1 MKKFKPIYIIIFFLL
16 LFNSN
21 LFSSNLIL
29 NGLNK
34 LSLNDVQSLT
44 SLDLKS
50 NNWTDSSVNELIIDL
65 YKSDL
70 ISEIDYY
77 KDDNM
82 TFYLSIVESPII
94 ESIYI
99 NGNIIIKNDEIISN
113 LSSKENFLYNMN
125 KIEEDLK
132 LINNFYKSKGFLD
145 ATIVAKTEKYSEDRV
160 NLIFE
165 VDEGSQSKI
174 SNIKFIGNDTF
185 NDRFLNSLI
194 TSKSHSFYNIFS
206 SGSNLNK
213 EIFSF
218 DKAKLISFY
227 NNKGFFDTK
236 IEYKLISKN
245 LSNYTLVFY
254 IEEGNRLIIDEVK
267 YNLISNSIKDDIDKL
282 KKDFDRKLN
291 KNQIFYDTEIIDN
304 HLTDINNLLINQNFL
319 DKTFSYEFYSS
330 NNKNILSFNEIK
342 LDPKFINQ
350 VSIEGNTITKDKTLR
365 SKLNIEP
372 GDYFNNF
379 KINKSVKDISRLKYI
394 NSVDVKQKSNNNK
407 IDLFFDVNENKKTGN
422 FLLGGSLSGDTGF
435 GLGLGLKDSN
445 VLGSGNEIDFSLNL
459 NEEKT
464 LFKINYTTYA
474 LNNSNFSNSY
484 SIFNQED
491 DLTNSFGFKNKS
503 QGLGYSIKYNY
514 NEDISISTGINYQ
527 AVTGHSASNNNSYVT
542 DNIGNFDQFI
552 LDLSIIQDS
561 TNDFLYPTNGN
572 LNNFYLKFSP
582 EGLSDD
588 SFYKIKISNKN
599 YFKFKNSNNFI
610 FLSNNF
616 GISESSN
623 GNLKTVN
630 AFSLGGLNFKGFD
643 YRGIGP
649 LDNNIYLGGN
659 KYFTSTVGYGS
670 TFLFDDKDNVNLKIF
685 LTAGSIWD
693 SDYTQDNDFELRSS
707 AGLSF
712 DLLTAIGP
720 ISLSYAL
727 PIQKNIND
735 KTREFNFSIGTSF

>member
-1 MKKFKPIYIIIFFLL
+1 MKKFKSFIVFIFFL
-16 LFNSN
+16 FFINGN
-21 LFSSNLIL
+21 LFSSNLIF
-29 NGLNK
+29 NGLSK
-34 LSLNDVQSLT
+34 LSLNDLQSLT
-44 SLDLKS
+44 SLDLK
-50 NNWTDSSVNELIIDL
+50 NDYWTKSSVNQLIIDL

-70 ISEIDYY
+70 ISEINYDE
-77 KDDNM
+77 DNM

-94 ESIYI
+94 ETIYI
-99 NGNIIIKNDEIISN
+99 NGNVVIKNDDISSN
-113 LSSKENFLYNMN
+113 LSSKENYLYNIN
-125 KIEEDLK
+125 KIDADLK
-132 LINNFYKSKGFLD
+132 LINNIYSSKGFLNVSI
-145 ATIVAKTEKYSEDRV
+145 TAKTEKYSQDRV

-165 VDEGSQSKI
+165 IDEGSQSKI
-174 SNIKFIGNDTF
+174 SNIKFLGNNTF
-185 NDRFLNSLI
+185 NDKYLYSLI
-194 TSKSHSFYNIFS
+194 TSKSHNFYNIFS
-206 SGSNLNK
+206 NGSNLNQ

-218 DKAKLISFY
+218 DRSKLKSFY

-236 IEYKLISKN
+236 IEYKLIPN
-245 LSNYTLVFY
+245 NFSNYTLVFY
-254 IEEGNRLIIDEVK
+254 IEEGNRLTIDEVR
-267 YNLISNSIKDDIDKL
+267 YNLISNSINVDIENL
-282 KKDFDRKLN
+282 KKKFDKKLN
-291 KNQIFYDTEIIDN
+291 KNQIFYDSQIIDN
-304 HLTDINNLLINQNFL
+304 HLTDINNLLINQNLL
-319 DKTFSYEFYSS
+319 DKTFSYEFYSE
-330 NNKNILSFNEIK
+330 NNMNILSFNEIK
-342 LDPKFINQ
+342 LEPKFINK
-350 VSIEGNTITKDKTLR
+350 VSIEGNSITKDKTLR

-379 KINKSVKDISRLKYI
+379 KINKSVKDLSRLKYI
-394 NSVDVKQKSNNNK
+394 NSVNVKQKGNNNK
-407 IDLFFDVNENKKTGN
+407 IDLFFDVNENNKTGN

-459 NEEKT
+459 NDEKT

-474 LNNSNFSNSY
+474 LNNSNFSSSY

-527 AVTGHSASNNNSYVT
+527 LVTGHSASNNNSYIT
-542 DNIGNFDQFI
+542 DNIGNFDQLIIDF
-552 LDLSIIQDS
+552 SIFQDS
-561 TNDFLYPTNGN
+561 TNDFLYPTNGF
-572 LNNFYLKFSP
+572 LNNFYFKLSP
-582 EGLSDD
+582 DGLSDD

-599 YFKFKNSNNFI
+599 YFKFNNSNNFI

-616 GISESSN
+616 GLSDSSN

-659 KYFTSTVGYGS
+659 KFFTSTIGYGS

-685 LTAGSIWD
+685 LTTGSIWD
-693 SDYTQDNDFELRSS
+693 SDYTQDDDFELRTS

-727 PIQKNIND
+727 PIQKNTND
-735 KTREFNFSIGTSF
+735 KTQEFNFSIGTSF

>member
-1 MKKFKPIYIIIFFLL
+1 MKKFKSFIVFIFFL
-16 LFNSN
+16 FFVNGN
-21 LFSSNLIL
+21 LFSSNLIF
-29 NGLNK
+29 NGLSK
-34 LSLNDVQSLT
+34 LSLNDLQSLT
-44 SLDLKS
+44 SLDLK
-50 NNWTDSSVNELIIDL
+50 NDYWTKSSVNQLIIDL

-70 ISEIDYY
+70 ISEINYDE
-77 KDDNM
+77 DNM

-94 ESIYI
+94 ETIYI
-99 NGNIIIKNDEIISN
+99 NGNVVIKNEDISSN
-113 LSSKENFLYNMN
+113 LSSKENYLYNIN
-125 KIEEDLK
+125 KIDADLK
-132 LINNFYKSKGFLD
+132 LINNIYSSKGFLNVSI
-145 ATIVAKTEKYSEDRV
+145 TAKTEKYSQDRI

-165 VDEGSQSKI
+165 IDEGSQSKI
-174 SNIKFIGNDTF
+174 SNIKFLGNNTF
-185 NDRFLNSLI
+185 NDKYLYSLI
-194 TSKSHSFYNIFS
+194 TSKSHNFYNIFS
-206 SGSNLNK
+206 NGSNLNQ

-218 DKAKLISFY
+218 DRSKLKSFY

-236 IEYKLISKN
+236 IEYKLIPN
-245 LSNYTLVFY
+245 NFSNYTLVFY
-254 IEEGNRLIIDEVK
+254 IEEGNRLTIDEVR
-267 YNLISNSIKDDIDKL
+267 YNLISNSINVDIENL
-282 KKDFDRKLN
+282 KKKFDKKLN
-291 KNQIFYDTEIIDN
+291 KNQIFYDSQIIDN
-304 HLTDINNLLINQNFL
+304 HLTDINNLLINQNLL
-319 DKTFSYEFYSS
+319 DKTFSYEFYSE
-330 NNKNILSFNEIK
+330 NNMNILSFNEIK
-342 LDPKFINQ
+342 LEPKFINK
-350 VSIEGNTITKDKTLR
+350 VSIEGNSITKDKTLR

-379 KINKSVKDISRLKYI
+379 KINKSVKDLSRLKYI
-394 NSVDVKQKSNNNK
+394 NSVNVKQKGNNNK
-407 IDLFFDVNENKKTGN
+407 IDLFFDVNENNKTGN

-459 NEEKT
+459 NDEKT

-474 LNNSNFSNSY
+474 LNNSNFSSSY

-527 AVTGHSASNNNSYVT
+527 LVTGHSASNNNSYIT
-542 DNIGNFDQFI
+542 DNIGNFDQLIIDF
-552 LDLSIIQDS
+552 SIFQDS
-561 TNDFLYPTNGN
+561 TNDFLYPTNGF
-572 LNNFYLKFSP
+572 LNNFYFKLSP
-582 EGLSDD
+582 DGLSDD
-588 SFYKIKISNKN
+588 TFYKIKISNKN
-599 YFKFKNSNNFI
+599 YFKFNNSNNFI

-616 GISESSN
+616 GLSDSSN

-659 KYFTSTVGYGS
+659 KFFTSTIGYGS

-685 LTAGSIWD
+685 LTTGSIWD
-693 SDYTQDNDFELRSS
+693 SDYTQDDDFELRTS

-727 PIQKNIND
+727 PIQKNTND
-735 KTREFNFSIGTSF
+735 KTQEFNFSIGTSF

>member
-1 MKKFKPIYIIIFFLL
+1 MKKFKSFIVFIFFL
-16 LFNSN
+16 FFINGN
-21 LFSSNLIL
+21 LFSSNLIF
-29 NGLNK
+29 NGLSK
-34 LSLNDVQSLT
+34 LSLNDLQSLT
-44 SLDLKS
+44 SLDLK
-50 NNWTDSSVNELIIDL
+50 NDYWTKSSVNQLIIDL

-70 ISEIDYY
+70 ISEINYDE
-77 KDDNM
+77 DNM

-94 ESIYI
+94 ETIYI
-99 NGNIIIKNDEIISN
+99 NGNVVIKNEDISSN
-113 LSSKENFLYNMN
+113 LSSKENYLYNIN
-125 KIEEDLK
+125 KIDADLK
-132 LINNFYKSKGFLD
+132 LINNIYSSKGFLNVSI
-145 ATIVAKTEKYSEDRV
+145 TAKTEKYSQDRV

-165 VDEGSQSKI
+165 IDEGSQSKI
-174 SNIKFIGNDTF
+174 SNIKFLGNNTF
-185 NDRFLNSLI
+185 NDKYLYSLI
-194 TSKSHSFYNIFS
+194 TSKSHNFYNIFS
-206 SGSNLNK
+206 NGSNLNQ

-218 DKAKLISFY
+218 DRSKLKSFY

-236 IEYKLISKN
+236 IEYKLIPN
-245 LSNYTLVFY
+245 NFSNYTLVFY
-254 IEEGNRLIIDEVK
+254 IEEGNRLTIDEVR
-267 YNLISNSIKDDIDKL
+267 YNLISNSINVDIENL
-282 KKDFDRKLN
+282 KKKFDKKLN
-291 KNQIFYDTEIIDN
+291 KNQIFYDSQIIDN
-304 HLTDINNLLINQNFL
+304 HLTDINNLLINQNLL
-319 DKTFSYEFYSS
+319 DKTFSYEFYSE
-330 NNKNILSFNEIK
+330 NNMNILSFNEIK
-342 LDPKFINQ
+342 LEPKFINK
-350 VSIEGNTITKDKTLR
+350 VSIEGNSITKDKTLR

-379 KINKSVKDISRLKYI
+379 KINKSVKDLSRLKYI
-394 NSVDVKQKSNNNK
+394 NSVNVKQKGNNNK
-407 IDLFFDVNENKKTGN
+407 IDLFFDVNENNKTGN

-459 NEEKT
+459 NDEKT

-474 LNNSNFSNSY
+474 LNNSNFSSSY

-527 AVTGHSASNNNSYVT
+527 LVTGHSASNNNSYIT
-542 DNIGNFDQFI
+542 DNIGNFDQLIIDF
-552 LDLSIIQDS
+552 SIFQDS
-561 TNDFLYPTNGN
+561 TNDFLYPTNGF
-572 LNNFYLKFSP
+572 LNNFYFKLSP
-582 EGLSDD
+582 DGLSDD

-599 YFKFKNSNNFI
+599 YFKFNNSNNFI

-616 GISESSN
+616 GLSDSSN

-659 KYFTSTVGYGS
+659 KLFTSTIGYGS

-685 LTAGSIWD
+685 LTTGSIWD
-693 SDYTQDNDFELRSS
+693 SDYTQDDDFELRTS

-727 PIQKNIND
+727 PIQKNTND
-735 KTREFNFSIGTSF
+735 KTQEFNFSIGTSF

>member
-1 MKKFKPIYIIIFFLL
+1 MKKFKSIYILIFFLL
-16 LFNSN
+16 LFNSKS
-21 LFSSNLIL
+21 FSSNLIL

-50 NNWTDSSVNELIIDL
+50 ENWTNSSVNELIIDL

-70 ISEIDYY
+70 ISEIKYH
-77 KDDNM
+77 KDNM
-82 TFYLSIVESPII
+82 TFYLSITESPII
-94 ESIYI
+94 ENIYI
-99 NGNIIIKNDEIISN
+99 NGNIRIKNEELISN
-113 LSSKENFLYNMN
+113 LSSQENFLYNKK
-125 KIEEDLK
+125 KIEADLK
-132 LINNFYKSKGFLD
+132 LINDIYSSKGFLD
-145 ATIVAKTEKYSEDRV
+145 VTITAKTEKYSEDRV
-160 NLIFE
+160 NLIF
-165 VDEGSQSKI
+165 VLDEGSQYKI
-174 SNIKFIGNDTF
+174 SDIKFIGNDTF
-185 NDRFLNSLI
+185 NDKYLYSLI
-194 TSKSHSFYNIFS
+194 TTKSHNFYNIFS

-213 EIFSF
+213 EIFLF
-218 DKAKLISFY
+218 DKSKLISFY

-236 IEYKLISKN
+236 IEYKLISN
-245 LSNYTLVFY
+245 NFSNYTLVFY
-254 IEEGNRLIIDEVK
+254 VEEGDRLIIDEIK
-267 YNLISNSIKDDIDKL
+267 YNLISNSIKDDVDIFKTKFI
-282 KKDFDRKLN
+282 KKIGKN
-291 KNQIFYDTEIIDN
+291 KFFYDIDIIDN
-304 HLTDINNLLINQNFL
+304 HLTNINNLLINQNLL
-319 DKTFSYEFYSS
+319 DKTFNYEFYTSS
-330 NNKNILSFNEIK
+330 NKNILSFNEIK
-342 LDPKFINQ
+342 LEPKFINQ
-350 VSIEGNTITKDKTLR
+350 ISIEGNSITKDKTLR

-372 GDYFNNF
+372 GDYLNNF
-379 KINKSVKDISRLKYI
+379 KINKSVKKISRLKYI
-394 NSVDVKQKSNNNK
+394 NYVDVKQKSNNNK
-407 IDLFFDVNENKKTGN
+407 VDLFFDVNENKKTGN

-459 NEEKT
+459 NDEKT
-464 LFKINYTTYA
+464 LFKINYTSYA
-474 LNNSNFSNSY
+474 LKNSNLSNSY
-484 SIFNQED
+484 SLFNQED

-527 AVTGHSASNNNSYVT
+527 LVTGHSASNNDTHVT
-542 DNIGNFDQFI
+542 DNIGNFDQLI
-552 LDLSIIQDS
+552 LDFSINQDS

-572 LNNFYLKFSP
+572 SNNFYIKFSP
-582 EGLSDD
+582 DGISDD

-599 YFKFKNSNNFI
+599 YYKFKNSNNFI
-610 FLSNNF
+610 FLANNF
-616 GISESSN
+616 GLSESLS
-623 GNLKTVN
+623 GNLKTTN

-659 KYFTSTVGYGS
+659 KYFTSTIGYGS

-685 LTAGSIWD
+685 ITTGSIWD

-735 KTREFNFSIGTSF
+735 KSREFNFSIGTSF